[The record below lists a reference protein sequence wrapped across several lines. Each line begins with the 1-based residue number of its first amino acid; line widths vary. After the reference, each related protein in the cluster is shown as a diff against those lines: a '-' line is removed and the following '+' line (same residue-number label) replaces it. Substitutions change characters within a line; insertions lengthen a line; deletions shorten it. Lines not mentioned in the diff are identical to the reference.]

1 MLLNLLQRISMEVM
15 KMNSK
20 SLIKRLIRVIRR
32 KEEIV
37 RELNRRVL
45 YWHHMYKIDLRMVEE
60 FSQQNEKLS
69 IKIEKL
75 QEWQAAKYK
84 YKQVL
89 DEIKEL
95 CKQALRDNKKS
106 GINADYILNIINKA
120 RTSDGQG

>member
-1 MLLNLLQRISMEVM
+1 
-15 KMNSK
+15 MNSK

-32 KEEIV
+32 KEEII

>member
-1 MLLNLLQRISMEVM
+1 
-15 KMNSK
+15 MNSK

-32 KEEIV
+32 KEEII

-75 QEWQAAKYK
+75 QERQAAK

-95 CKQALRDNKKS
+95 CKQALRDNKKP

>member
-1 MLLNLLQRISMEVM
+1 
-15 KMNSK
+15 MNSK
-20 SLIKRLIRVIRR
+20 ALIKRLIRVIRR
-32 KEEIV
+32 KEEII

-60 FSQQNEKLS
+60 FSQQNEKLN

-75 QEWQAAKYK
+75 QEWQAEKCK

-95 CKQALRDNKKS
+95 CKQALRDNKKP
-106 GINADYILNIINKA
+106 GINADYILNIINKV

>member
-1 MLLNLLQRISMEVM
+1 
-15 KMNSK
+15 MNSK

-37 RELNRRVL
+37 QELNRRVL

-75 QEWQAAKYK
+75 QERQAAK

-95 CKQALRDNKKS
+95 CEQALRDNKKP

>member
-1 MLLNLLQRISMEVM
+1 MEVM

-37 RELNRRVL
+37 QELNRRVL

-95 CKQALRDNKKS
+95 CEQALRDNKKP

>member
-1 MLLNLLQRISMEVM
+1 
-15 KMNSK
+15 MNSK
-20 SLIKRLIRVIRR
+20 ALIKRLIRVIRR
-32 KEEIV
+32 KEEII

-75 QEWQAAKYK
+75 QEWQTAK
-84 YKQVL
+84 
-89 DEIKEL
+89 
-95 CKQALRDNKKS
+95 
-106 GINADYILNIINKA
+106 NKA

>member
-1 MLLNLLQRISMEVM
+1 MEVM

-32 KEEIV
+32 KEEII

-84 YKQVL
+84 QVL

-95 CKQALRDNKKS
+95 CKQALRDNKKP

-120 RTSDGQG
+120 RISNG